1 MSCFVNATHPVPMLE
16 RLVLLVKKLGIWFA
30 NMQNREYENRVAK
43 RKAKEMVHVKNLF
56 VQ

>member
-16 RLVLLVKKLGIWFA
+16 RLVLLVRKLGIWFA

-43 RKAKEMVHVKNLF
+43 GKAKEMVHVKNFF